1 MPVKVSAIKAL
12 KVAKRR
18 ASENERARANL
29 KRAIKAAT
37 LGGKDKTDRTKKA
50 QSLIDKAVKVHLIHR
65 HKAAR
70 LVSRLA
76 RKPL

>member
-18 ASENERARANL
+18 ASENDRARSNL
-29 KRAIKAAT
+29 KRAIKAAV
-37 LGGKDKTDRTKKA
+37 LGGKDREEQTKKA

-65 HKAAR
+65 NKAAR

-76 RKPL
+76 K

>member
-18 ASENERARANL
+18 ASENERARSNL

-37 LGGKDKTDRTKKA
+37 LGGKDQTNLNKKA
-50 QSLIDKAVKVHLIHR
+50 QSLIDRAVKVHLIHR
-65 HKAAR
+65 NKAAR
-70 LVSRLA
+70 LVSRLVK
-76 RKPL
+76 KPS